1 MSIRYEYWGAD
12 ELKKELK
19 RMVEQEI
26 AVAPYG
32 IRNISVEF
40 AHRHPANNMLEI
52 LVYLDRGKRVIPFQY
67 GGEEHLISDL
77 LYLIG
82 SRANIYE
89 DHFAEKMYNTY
100 FYEIGV
106 DTHLSFENLGDEE
119 KFGWRY
125 LALTNEYEKHPLP
138 KDLYLKYRLAQ
149 FKGLNGKRLNE
160 WDKLTPASQK
170 AWKKIQE
177 IYKNV

>member
-52 LVYLDRGKRVIPFQY
+52 LVYLVVVL
-67 GGEEHLISDL
+67 H
-77 LYLIG
+77 
-82 SRANIYE
+82 
-89 DHFAEKMYNTY
+89 KM
-100 FYEIGV
+100 
-106 DTHLSFENLGDEE
+106 
-119 KFGWRY
+119 K
-125 LALTNEYEKHPLP
+125 
-138 KDLYLKYRLAQ
+138 
-149 FKGLNGKRLNE
+149 
-160 WDKLTPASQK
+160 
-170 AWKKIQE
+170 
-177 IYKNV
+177 